1 MRAPEDRQA
10 EYAKLSKGNDDER
23 QPAQAVIPEEHG
35 EGSLKRCGTMR
46 RRPVCRSSPQH
57 HMKISL
63 NSNGLVCG
71 LYLPM
76 PVGFP
81 AGQQM
86 DVMPTIP
93 IASVGTM
100 RFC

>member
-1 MRAPEDRQA
+1 
-10 EYAKLSKGNDDER
+10 
-23 QPAQAVIPEEHG
+23 
-35 EGSLKRCGTMR
+35 
-46 RRPVCRSSPQH
+46 
-57 HMKISL
+57 MKISL
-63 NSNGLVCG
+63 NPKGLVCG

-76 PVGFP
+76 PVRFA

-93 IASVGTM
+93 IVAVGTV